1 MIQWANIRDECGNI
15 IGQANAGDW
24 IEIYYE
30 DCETGR
36 LWIYDYTVGIYG
48 SVLADCVYG
57 TYQWD
62 GSGDNGYYNCYQ
74 GDADY
79 SGCDYDYDCGDYDYG
94 CCDTRI
100 QAVAMEPIAMRTMRL
115 SARQSRDAHPT
126 TQSAAAMAGGAG
138 DAEQGRHDQLQ
149 QLGRH
154 GSAG

>member
-1 MIQWANIRDECGNI
+1 MIQWANIRDENGCI

-74 GDADY
+74 GETDY
-79 SGCDYDYDCGDYDYG
+79 SGCDYDYGCDYG
-94 CCDTRI
+94 CYDYQGAGACY
-100 QAVAMEPIAMRTMRL
+100 
-115 SARQSRDAHPT
+115 
-126 TQSAAAMAGGAG
+126 GGAIATVCETIQRCASYYAVG
-138 DAEQGRHDQLQ
+138 GGYGWRCW
-149 QLGRH
+149 
-154 GSAG
+154 